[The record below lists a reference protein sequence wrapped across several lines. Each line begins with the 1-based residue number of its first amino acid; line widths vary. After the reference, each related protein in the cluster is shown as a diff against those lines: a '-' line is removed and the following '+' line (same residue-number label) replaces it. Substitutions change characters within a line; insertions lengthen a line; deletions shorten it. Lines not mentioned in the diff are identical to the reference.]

1 MNLAIDKSKCCA
13 CTACKNICPKQA
25 IEMLPDEKGFLYPKI
40 DENKCIKCGL
50 CEKVCFYNTGYKVL
64 DDHLNKIET
73 YAIKHKDFNIR
84 MNSRSGGIFTALS
97 DYILDN
103 KGVIYGVGY
112 KENFVVCYKRAETK
126 EERNKFRGSKY
137 VQSELN
143 DIFKQVKNDL
153 EADKWVLFSGTPCHV
168 AGLVK
173 YLGKKKY
180 EKLLLVDIVC
190 HGVPSPKMFSDYINY
205 IEKKYNDKVNNFD
218 FRDKTFGWNQSIE
231 SFKINQNKYSQTIY
245 SRLFGSCL
253 GFRESCYNCQFTN
266 LNRPSDITIGDCWG
280 IAKNRPD
287 IDDNKGTSLVI
298 VNTEKGKF
306 IQKNILSNLEYYII
320 DINDYLQPRLREPNK
335 RSGKVDAF
343 WKDYLNNGFDYIV
356 KEYGTITF
364 WDRVKGKI
372 KRIIF
377 KIIK

>member
-25 IEMLPDEKGFLYPKI
+25 IEMISDERGFLYPKI
-40 DENKCIKCGL
+40 DEDRCIRCGL

-64 DDHLNKIET
+64 DDHLNKIGT
-73 YAIKHKDFNIR
+73 YAVKHKDFNIR

-112 KENFVVCYKRAETK
+112 KENFIVCYKRAETK

-173 YLGKKKY
+173 YLGKKKF

-190 HGVPSPKMFSDYINY
+190 HGVPSPKIFKDYILY
-205 IEKKYNDKVNNFD
+205 IEKKYNNKVNNFD
-218 FRDKTFGWNQSIE
+218 FRDKTFGWEEHIE
-231 SFKINQNKYSQTIY
+231 SFNIKNKKYSSKIY
-245 SRLFGSCL
+245 TNLFYSHL
-253 GFRESCYNCQFTN
+253 GLRESCYNCLFTN
-266 LNRPSDITIGDCWG
+266 LNRPSDITIADCWG
-280 IAKNRPD
+280 IKQNRPD
-287 IDDNKGTSLVI
+287 IDDNKGVSLVI

-306 IQKNILSNLEYYII
+306 IQENVVSNLECYSI
-320 DINDYLQPRLREPNK
+320 DINDYMQPQLKEPNK
-335 RSGKVDAF
+335 RSEKVDVF
-343 WKDYLNNGFDYIV
+343 WNDYLNNGFDYIV
-356 KEYGTITF
+356 KKYGTVSLKN
-364 WDRVKGKI
+364 RI
-372 KRIIF
+372 KRKIRRIVF

>member
-25 IEMLPDEKGFLYPKI
+25 IEMISDEKGFLYPKI
-40 DENKCIKCGL
+40 NENRCIKCGL

-64 DDHLNKIET
+64 DDHLKKIET

-97 DYILDN
+97 DYILN
-103 KGVIYGVGY
+103 NNGVIYGVGY

-143 DIFKQVKNDL
+143 DIFEQVKNDL
-153 EADKWVLFSGTPCHV
+153 ENDRWVLFSGTPCHV

-190 HGVPSPKMFSDYINY
+190 HGVPSPKIFKDYINY
-205 IEKKYNDKVNNFD
+205 VEKKYNGKVDNFD
-218 FRDKTFGWNQSIE
+218 FRDKTFGWNTHIE
-231 SFKINQNKYSQTIY
+231 SFIINNKKYSSNIY
-245 SRLFGSCL
+245 TNLFYSHL
-253 GFRESCYNCQFTN
+253 GFRESCYTCQVAN
-266 LNRPSDITIGDCWG
+266 LNRPSDITIADCWG
-280 IAKNRPD
+280 IAENRPD
-287 IDDNKGTSLVI
+287 IDDNKGVSLVI

-306 IQKNILSNLEYYII
+306 IQEKILSDLECYTI
-320 DINDYLQPRLREPNK
+320 DINDYMQPQLRGPNK
-335 RSGKVDAF
+335 RSEKVDVF
-343 WKDYLNNGFDYIV
+343 WNDYLNNGFTYIA
-356 KEYGTITF
+356 KKYGTITF

-372 KRIIF
+372 KRIVF